1 MQPVQLSLIP
11 QQVPAP
17 PAAVLGELPD
27 PDVRVAVRLLARLI
41 ATSIDPG
48 LACEPGDGD
57 E

>member
-48 LACEPGDGD
+48 LAGAPGDGD

>member
-17 PAAVLGELPD
+17 PAVVLGELPD

-41 ATSIDPG
+41 ATSIDPA
-48 LACEPGDGD
+48 LAHEPGDGD